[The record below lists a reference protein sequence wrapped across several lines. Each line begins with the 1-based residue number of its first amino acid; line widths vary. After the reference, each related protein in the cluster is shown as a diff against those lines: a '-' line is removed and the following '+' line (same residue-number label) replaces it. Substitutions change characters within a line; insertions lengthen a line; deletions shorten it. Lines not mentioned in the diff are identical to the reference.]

1 MGQQQQY
8 LSGLFFIVFGALA
21 VWAGNDLTI
30 GTAADMGIGYTP
42 RALAIGC
49 IGVGCFLMAQAYLSA
64 PAGDGNRVTIAWRP
78 LFLVTIMVI
87 GFGILLPHLG
97 LPLTVAVMT
106 AAAAVSGE
114 NFSWTMLAAIAAGM
128 AILSYL
134 LFSVAL
140 NLQIPVWPF

>member
-21 VWAGNDLTI
+21 VWAGNDLAI

-49 IGVGCFLMAQAYLSA
+49 IGVGCLLMLQGYRAA
-64 PAGDGNRVTIAWRP
+64 PAGDGSRIEIAWRP

-87 GFGILLPHLG
+87 GFGLLLPHLG

-106 AAAAVSGE
+106 AAAALSGE
-114 NFSWTMLAAIAAGM
+114 NFSWTILAVIAVGM
-128 AILSYL
+128 ASMSYL

>member
-1 MGQQQQY
+1 
-8 LSGLFFIVFGALA
+8 
-21 VWAGNDLTI
+21 
-30 GTAADMGIGYTP
+30 
-42 RALAIGC
+42 
-49 IGVGCFLMAQAYLSA
+49 
-64 PAGDGNRVTIAWRP
+64 
-78 LFLVTIMVI
+78 MVI